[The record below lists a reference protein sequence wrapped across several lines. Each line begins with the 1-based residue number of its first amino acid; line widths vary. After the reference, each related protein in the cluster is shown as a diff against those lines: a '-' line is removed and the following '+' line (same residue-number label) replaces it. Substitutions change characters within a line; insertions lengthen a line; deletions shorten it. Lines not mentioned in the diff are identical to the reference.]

1 MLIGHYYYS
10 KHLTLIFTLVNNLH
24 EHIAWII
31 IILIPEMGQ
40 GSYNFNNGCPH
51 VLITGHRVN
60 FKITCSLFLMFM
72 PRVH

>member
-10 KHLTLIFTLVNNLH
+10 KHSTLIFTLVQHLH

-40 GSYNFNNGCPH
+40 GS
-51 VLITGHRVN
+51 
-60 FKITCSLFLMFM
+60 
-72 PRVH
+72 